1 MRLGGEARAVDTKAV
16 VVTPTYNERDNI
28 VQILDAVTRQPGDF
42 EILVVDDNSPDGTAD
57 LVVEY
62 SQRSTRVHLLKRTG
76 PRGFA
81 ASYIDGFKWALSNG
95 YEAIFCMDADFSH
108 DPNKLPDLLKAL
120 ERYDMVLGSRYCGGR
135 VSVVNWP
142 LFRLFLS
149 VFAGR
154 YVRLITGLKAADPT
168 TGFRGFRPEVLRSID
183 LDTIRS
189 NGYSFLVEIL
199 YRAHRCGFRIGEE
212 PIVFVERREGVSKMS
227 KKIIMEAAIM
237 PWRLRLSRFHP
248 AAAKDRSPDRAVE
261 ESPDERLR

>member
-1 MRLGGEARAVDTKAV
+1 MKAI

-28 VQILDAVTRQPGDF
+28 VQILDAVIRQPGDF
-42 EILVVDDNSPDGTAD
+42 EILVVDDNSPDGTGD

-62 SQRSTRVHLLKRTG
+62 SQRNTRVHLLKRTG
-76 PRGFA
+76 SRGFA
-81 ASYIDGFKWALSNG
+81 ASYVDGFKWALSNG
-95 YEAIFCMDADFSH
+95 NEAIFSMDADFSH

-183 LDTIRS
+183 LDAIRS
-189 NGYSFLVEIL
+189 NGYSFLVETL

-212 PIVFVERREGVSKMS
+212 PIVFVERIEGVSKMS
-227 KKIIMEAAIM
+227 KKIMMEAAMM
-237 PWRLRLSRFHP
+237 PWRLRLSRFRP

-261 ESPDERLR
+261 ESPEERSG